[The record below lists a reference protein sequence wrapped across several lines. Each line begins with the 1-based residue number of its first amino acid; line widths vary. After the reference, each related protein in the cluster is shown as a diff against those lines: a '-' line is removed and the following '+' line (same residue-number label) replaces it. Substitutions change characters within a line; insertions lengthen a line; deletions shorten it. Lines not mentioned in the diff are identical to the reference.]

1 MRTTFLTVAA
11 VVCLASPLL
20 AEPTRITVRAVSRDA
35 KIIGTQVGGARITI
49 RDAATGEILASGF
62 QNGETGET
70 KRIMTEPH
78 ARGAVLYDTPKAAG
92 YVATV
97 DLEKPRV
104 VEVTAEGPLQYPQA
118 TQKASKS
125 LLVVPGQHIEGDGVV
140 LEIHG
145 FIVQVLEPE
154 ASEVGLPAGDPLR
167 IKAKVTM
174 TCGCPT
180 QPGGMWDS
188 SRYVMT
194 AALLRDGVSIAS
206 VPLQYAGE
214 VSTYTADLP
223 APGKGN
229 YTVELLVS
237 DRAAV
242 NFGLVR
248 KGISIVPLRHKE

>member
-1 MRTTFLTVAA
+1 MRRTLLHLVA

-35 KIIGTQVGGARITI
+35 KIIGTHVGGARITI

-78 ARGAVLYDTPKAAG
+78 TRAAVLYDTPNAAG
-92 YVATV
+92 YVATL
-97 DLEKPRV
+97 DLAAPRV
-104 VEVTAEGPLQYPQA
+104 IEVSAEGPLQYPQA
-118 TQKASKS
+118 MQKTSKT

-145 FIVQVLEPE
+145 FIVQLLQPE
-154 ASEVGLPAGDPLR
+154 AAQLELPAGDPLR
-167 IKAKVTM
+167 VKAKVTM
-174 TCGCPT
+174 ACGCPT

-194 AALLRDGVSIAS
+194 ATLLRDGVSVAS

-214 VSTYTADLP
+214 VSTYTADFP
-223 APGKGN
+223 SPGKGE
-229 YTVELLVS
+229 YTVELIVS
-237 DRAAV
+237 DRQAA
-242 NFGLVR
+242 NFGQVR
-248 KGISIVPLRHKE
+248 KSVSIVPLRHKD